1 MGLENLLFCSKFLMN
16 FKYQMILFSVSFIHE
31 KFSSQSFIINCSE
44 IVDDILRRPEIDE
57 KFLNSYLDFNLLKLN
72 HYPILAFDDVDRF
85 QDVDNLWT
93 MFLDW
98 ISYSKSILIIMTLTS
113 FEKFGNNLKTIYD
126 HSTIFSIPQLKSID
140 RKSLL
145 NSFTNN
151 EIVDDL
157 QMITDVD

>member
-1 MGLENLLFCSKFLMN
+1 M
-16 FKYQMILFSVSFIHE
+16 Y
-31 KFSSQSFIINCSE
+31 
-44 IVDDILRRPEIDE
+44 
-57 KFLNSYLDFNLLKLN
+57 
-72 HYPILAFDDVDRF
+72 
-85 QDVDNLWT
+85 
-93 MFLDW
+93 LDW

-113 FEKFGNNLKTIYD
+113 FEKFGNNLKTLYD

-151 EIVDDL
+151 EIVDEILDL